1 MTTTGRLR
9 LMLGTT
15 QVLETKARG
24 SAKLSGEGFRVFC
37 TLSSCWRE
45 REREREREKER
56 DVQEIE
62 REEDLTQ

>member
-15 QVLETKARG
+15 LVLKTKARG
-24 SAKLSGEGFRVFC
+24 ASGEGFRVFC
-37 TLSSCWRE
+37 TLSSGWRE
-45 REREREREKER
+45 RERERERERKK
-56 DVQEIE
+56 EIE

>member
-15 QVLETKARG
+15 LVLKTKARG
-24 SAKLSGEGFRVFC
+24 ASGEGFRVFC

-45 REREREREKER
+45 RERERERKK
-56 DVQEIE
+56 EIE